1 MLNTE
6 ELQTPMMTSLKQ
18 HWHTILDLSNSSNLK
33 MHKKIA
39 PLPDCADA
47 LNPALY
53 IQQTQDHCSW
63 YLKVPGV
70 REPWLF
76 LGMPSGLQELLW

>member
-1 MLNTE
+1 
-6 ELQTPMMTSLKQ
+6 
-18 HWHTILDLSNSSNLK
+18 